1 MKKFKRRIM
10 MKKIVSLVLAWTLI
24 MTAGVAY
31 AAGNMSKIEK
41 KYLEFY
47 KALMEQK
54 VKDRLISKE
63 DANKKIADLEKKM
76 KESEGDIIYKRF
88 SMEKRK
94 DFSKGELNAL
104 PKERKEQPKKPLE
117 TRKKSDETC
126 PVPGKEKAEQMRQR
140 QEKFIKIYSELTG
153 KSIDEIKT
161 ECEKQDKN
169 VWQLAHAQG
178 NLTRFKEAVLAQ
190 AKADI
195 ELKVKEGK
203 VTKEK
208 GEEILKRITEHIN
221 KIDFKE

>member
-31 AAGNMSKIEK
+31 AAGNMTKIEK

-104 PKERKEQPKKPLE
+104 PKERKEPPKKPLE
-117 TRKKSDETC
+117 TREKSDETC

>member
-104 PKERKEQPKKPLE
+104 PLLR
-117 TRKKSDETC
+117 S
-126 PVPGKEKAEQMRQR
+126 V
-140 QEKFIKIYSELTG
+140 
-153 KSIDEIKT
+153 
-161 ECEKQDKN
+161 
-169 VWQLAHAQG
+169 
-178 NLTRFKEAVLAQ
+178 
-190 AKADI
+190 
-195 ELKVKEGK
+195 
-203 VTKEK
+203 
-208 GEEILKRITEHIN
+208 
-221 KIDFKE
+221 